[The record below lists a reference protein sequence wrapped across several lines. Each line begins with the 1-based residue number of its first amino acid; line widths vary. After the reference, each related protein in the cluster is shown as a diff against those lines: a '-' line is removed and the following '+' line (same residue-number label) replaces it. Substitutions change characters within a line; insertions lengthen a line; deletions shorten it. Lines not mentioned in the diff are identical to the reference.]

1 MAELVVEAVTF
12 AVIVVVFV
20 TGGVLVWV
28 LHAVEVLDGFI
39 DLVADG
45 DPVLVLELV
54 TLEVTVVDILVVK
67 VLNGLREPLAELLE
81 VLELLTDLVFDPD
94 AVWVLDNGADLDKVG
109 EDELVFDIDEDE
121 VAVFVTVAVF
131 VLEELEVVVL
141 DEVVV
146 VDCCGEEEPDFEAV
160 VVLVEVFELGIVFE
174 FIAVWVLTFEG

>member
-1 MAELVVEAVTF
+1 
-12 AVIVVVFV
+12 
-20 TGGVLVWV
+20 V

-94 AVWVLDNGADLDKVG
+94 AV
-109 EDELVFDIDEDE
+109 
-121 VAVFVTVAVF
+121 
-131 VLEELEVVVL
+131 
-141 DEVVV
+141 
-146 VDCCGEEEPDFEAV
+146 
-160 VVLVEVFELGIVFE
+160 
-174 FIAVWVLTFEG
+174 